1 VAVNNT
7 RKTTWIALLALAG
20 LNWPLASVALEVQ
33 RADAVY
39 AEQQYRLDL
48 TLTVTA
54 PLARVES
61 VLRDYA
67 RYPTLDERI
76 LEAKVLERIGEHRVL
91 LFTKLR
97 ACFGLICRTVKRVEQ
112 VDQAANELVALVI
125 PERSD
130 MRAGMTRTVL
140 TADGDRTHISYVTH
154 LAPNFW
160 VPSVLGRPMMLRTL
174 REASIE
180 LFRNVERQAATQ

>member
-1 VAVNNT
+1 VAN
-7 RKTTWIALLALAG
+7 KCALALLVAAS
-20 LNWPLASVALEVQ
+20 LNWTSAARALDVVHAE
-33 RADAVY
+33 AVY
-39 AEQQYRLDL
+39 TGQHFEVD
-48 TLTVTA
+48 LTVTLNA

-67 RYPTLDERI
+67 RYPQLDQRI
-76 LEAKVLERIGEHRVL
+76 LEAKVLERVGDRVL

-97 ACFGLICRTVKRVEQ
+97 ACSGVFCRTVNRVEQ
-112 VDQAANELVALVI
+112 VDERPGELTAQVL

-130 MRAGMTRTVL
+130 ALAGATHTVI
-140 TADGDRTHISYVTH
+140 TADGDRTRIVYETQ

-160 VPSVLGRPMMLRTL
+160 VPSFIGRPLMLRTL

-180 LFRNVERQAATQ
+180 LFRNVERQATP

>member
-1 VAVNNT
+1 MAVK
-7 RKTTWIALLALAG
+7 KTCIVLIALMG
-20 LNWPLASVALEVQ
+20 LNGPLASVALEIQ
-33 RADAVY
+33 HAEAVY
-39 AEQQYRLDL
+39 VEQQYRLDL
-48 TLTVTA
+48 TVTVNA
-54 PLARVES
+54 PLARIES

-97 ACFGLICRTVKRVEQ
+97 ACFGLVCRTVNRVEQ
-112 VDQAANELVALVI
+112 VDQAANELVAQVI

-140 TADGDRTHISYVTH
+140 TADGDRTHISYATQ

-160 VPSVLGRPMMLRTL
+160 VPAVIGRPMMLRTL